1 MSKAIIE
8 IEKPKRCKDCGWYQ
22 ADPWFG
28 GSCKQA
34 KEDGW
39 NKHIDADDEYN
50 VQNWCPLL
58 PKTDA
63 IPIEWIV
70 KRINYYSDL
79 ILTYPNEKE
88 LLYSQTE
95 LISLLEDW
103 EKENEI
109 DRCR

>member
-1 MSKAIIE
+1 MMKTILIDKMKLLDDAV
-8 IEKPKRCKDCGWYQ
+8 KRSYSRSSLDLILNQPEVK
-22 ADPWFG
+22 
-28 GSCKQA
+28 
-34 KEDGW
+34 
-39 NKHIDADDEYN
+39 
-50 VQNWCPLL
+50 
-58 PKTDA
+58 A

-88 LLYSQTE
+88 ILYSQTE
-95 LISLLEDW
+95 LISLLEEW